1 MKPCLKDIIILLP
14 GITGSV
20 LQKDGKDLWA
30 LSGQA
35 AWQALSSLGDSLQ
48 ALQLSG
54 DDPDLDDLG
63 DGIRATHLMP
73 DAHLVPGLV
82 KIDGYSSISRLITH
96 YFEVKAGHIENPEP
110 ANFFEF
116 PYDWRRDNR
125 VAARQLQ
132 RLIEQRLSQWRDYC
146 GYLDA
151 KVILLAHSMGGS
163 VARYYLEV
171 LEGWPNCRALITFG
185 TPYRGSVDAL
195 NYLANGYKKLFI
207 DLTEVMRSF
216 TSVYQLLPIYQ
227 VIKVGQEYQRVA
239 ETKAIP
245 QVEKA
250 RAEQALTFHRDI
262 EAAVNRHWQDATYRD
277 QYKTIPIVGTR
288 QPTLQ
293 SAELTEGRLTVSRA
307 IPAWIDPLLQ
317 DGDGTVPRL
326 SAIPIELSNEYRDT
340 FFAERHRSLQA
351 NDQVLNALYERIKQ
365 MQVRGLSVIRG
376 PSISPDKAEKAAI
389 SLELDDVYWADEP
402 VAIKAQLINSRED
415 PGRLIACLKP
425 VGIAVTPI
433 EGNFQE
439 LEAGWVLS
447 LELAPGLYRLEV
459 RTRQAGPLAPSPVH
473 DIFEVIP

>member
-1 MKPCLKDIIILLP
+1 MKPRLNDMIILLP

-35 AWQALSSLGDSLQ
+35 AWQALSSLGGSLQ

-54 DDPDLDDLG
+54 DDPGLDDLE
-63 DGIRATHLMP
+63 DGICATRLMP

-82 KIDGYSSISRLITH
+82 KIDGYSSISRLITGH
-96 YFEVKAGHIENPEP
+96 FEVKAGHIENPEP

-132 RLIEQRLSQWRDYC
+132 RLIAQRLSQWRDYC
-146 GYLDA
+146 GYQNA
-151 KVILLAHSMGGS
+151 KVILLAHSMGGL

-171 LEGWPNCRALITFG
+171 LEGWRNCRALITFG

-195 NYLANGYKKLFI
+195 NYLANGYKELFI

-216 TSVYQLLPIYQ
+216 TSIYQLLPIYKM
-227 VIKVGQEYQRVA
+227 IKVGQEYQRVA
-239 ETKAIP
+239 ETEAIP

-250 RAEQALTFHRDI
+250 RAEQALAFHRDI
-262 EAAVNRHWQDATYRD
+262 EAAVKRHWGHAAYRD

-307 IPAWIDPLLQ
+307 IPAWIDSLLQ
-317 DGDGTVPRL
+317 DGDSTVPRL
-326 SAIPIELSNEYRDT
+326 SAIPIELSHEYRDT
-340 FFAERHRSLQA
+340 FFAERHSSLQA

-389 SLELDDVYWADEP
+389 SLELDDVYRTDEP
-402 VAIKAQLINSRED
+402 VEIKAQLINSRED
-415 PGRLIACLKP
+415 PGKLIARIEP
-425 VGIAVTPI
+425 VGMAVTPI

-439 LEAGWVLS
+439 TEAGWVLF
-447 LELAPGLYRLEV
+447 LELTPWLYRLEV
-459 RTRQAGPLAPSPVH
+459 RTHQAGPLAPSSVH